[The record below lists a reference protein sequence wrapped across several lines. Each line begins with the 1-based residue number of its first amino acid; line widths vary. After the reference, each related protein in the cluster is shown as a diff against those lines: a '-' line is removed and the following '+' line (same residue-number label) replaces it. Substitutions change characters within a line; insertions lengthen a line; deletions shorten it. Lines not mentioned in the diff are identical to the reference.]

1 MLDPLRTIFK
11 IIIIILGFAF
21 WPFMLWT
28 ALFSK
33 RWYIRSYGP
42 IKRGIPVRSESVR
55 PKDWQFL
62 CNLPQEVGPDE
73 IQYDNPI
80 RHIVVAQNQVMIY
93 AGVNGF
99 STVLPYIAY
108 IDLRKK
114 TPQIVYRV
122 STAGVIA
129 VLFFLLAFIM
139 IFIAQPSWLAGLMIG
154 LLILSLRWNDKVQVK
169 ALRDFLSSQTR
180 QWEENKT
187 VLESSF
193 CKPANI

>member
-1 MLDPLRTIFK
+1 M
-11 IIIIILGFAF
+11 
-21 WPFMLWT
+21 
-28 ALFSK
+28 
-33 RWYIRSYGP
+33 
-42 IKRGIPVRSESVR
+42 RSESVR